1 MLGLLALAV
10 GVTLQVTPQASAGQ
24 RQPTGS
30 TATDT
35 ADRETR
41 DQAAPAAISPP
52 PANAT
57 FDYQIGGAYPPPS
70 GVRVVSR
77 DREDPPAAG
86 LYNICYINAFQTQ
99 PQETAWWKSNHDDL
113 LLRDASGRYVI
124 DSAWNE
130 ILLDTRTDAKR
141 TRLAAIVNGWVDGCA
156 ARGFHAVEPDNIDSY
171 GRSRGLLT
179 QSGAVAYLE
188 LLADHAHQ
196 AGLAI
201 AQKNSTELG
210 VRGRDVGL
218 DFAVAEECARYDE
231 CDAYTRVYG
240 TNVIVIEYT
249 DKAFAKACRTVG
261 GTLSVV
267 RRDLNVTRPGSRTY
281 RYDPC

>member
-1 MLGLLALAV
+1 MLGLLVLAV
-10 GVTLQVTPQASAGQ
+10 GAAWAVTPRASADQ
-24 RQPTGS
+24 RQPTDSAATHS
-30 TATDT
+30 TVRAG
-35 ADRETR
+35 RGE
-41 DQAAPAAISPP
+41 AAPAMISLP

-57 FDYQIGGAYPPPS
+57 FDYQIGGAYPPPA

-77 DREDPPAAG
+77 DREDQPAAG
-86 LYNICYINAFQTQ
+86 LYNICYVNAFQTQ
-99 PQETAWWKSNHDDL
+99 PQETAWWKAHHDDL

-124 DSAWNE
+124 DGAWNE
-130 ILLDTRTDAKR
+130 ILLDTRTAAKR
-141 TRLAAIVNGWVDGCA
+141 SRLAAIVNGWIDGCA
-156 ARGFHAVEPDNIDSY
+156 ARGFQAVEPDNIDSY

-179 QSGAVAYLE
+179 RSAAIAYLR

-210 VRGRDVGL
+210 IRGREAGL

-240 TNVIVIEYT
+240 SNVIVIEYT

-261 GTLSVV
+261 NTLSVV
-267 RRDLNVTRPGSRTY
+267 RRDVNVTRPGSRSY
-281 RYDPC
+281 RYDAC